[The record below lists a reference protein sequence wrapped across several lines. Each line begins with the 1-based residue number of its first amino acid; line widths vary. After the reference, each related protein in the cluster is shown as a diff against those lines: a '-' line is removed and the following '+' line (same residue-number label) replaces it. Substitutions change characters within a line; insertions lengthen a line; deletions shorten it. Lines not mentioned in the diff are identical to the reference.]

1 MNFDQ
6 LKAFHKIALVGGFT
20 KAARELHL
28 TQSAVSHQIQAL
40 EHSLGTML
48 FERAG
53 RRISLT
59 NEGKVLFAHTQ
70 RLFNLY
76 NDILTLFESHQKLR
90 KGKISFGATALLGTH
105 YLPKIIGAFNLQYSG
120 VEIDLRLG
128 NSDYV
133 LDKILKGEI
142 EFGFAG
148 MRRSQTGLS
157 HILIH
162 REPLIIIASP
172 NSELASMRSV
182 DPELLLKTPFI
193 WREKGTQ
200 TLEMIKKWFRI
211 TLGAYPVKSFE
222 LENVE
227 AAKSIVEEGYGITIV
242 CQRAAERE
250 INEGRLRTVAVKNF
264 SITFDVYLF
273 FLKGR
278 SFSIASKKFLRALQA
293 SDLTHIKNLIKFL

>member
-6 LKAFHKIALVGGFT
+6 LKAFHKIALAGGFT

-70 RLFNLY
+70 RIFNLY

-148 MRRSQTGLS
+148 MRRSQTGLG

-227 AAKSIVEEGYGITIV
+227 AAKSIVEAGYGITIV

-293 SDLTHIKNLIKFL
+293 SDLTHIKNLNKFL

>member
-6 LKAFHKIALVGGFT
+6 LKAFHKIALTGGFT

-28 TQSAVSHQIQAL
+28 TQPAVSQQIQAL
-40 EHSLGTML
+40 ERSLGTDL

-53 RRISLT
+53 RRVSLT
-59 NEGKVLFAHTQ
+59 NEGKILFAHTQ

-76 NDILTLFESHQKLR
+76 ADILTLFESHQKLR
-90 KGKISFGATALLGTH
+90 KGKITFGATALLGTH
-105 YLPKIIGAFNLQYSG
+105 YLPKIIGAFNLQYPG

-133 LDKILKGEI
+133 LNKILEGEI
-142 EFGFAG
+142 DFGFAG
-148 MRRSQTGLS
+148 MRRSQTGLT

-162 REPLIIIASP
+162 REPLILIASP
-172 NSELASMRSV
+172 NTELASNRSV
-182 DPELLLKTPFI
+182 DPKLLLETPFI

-200 TLEMIKKWFRI
+200 TLEMVKKWFRE

-227 AAKSIVEEGYGITIV
+227 AAKRIVEDGYGTTIV
-242 CQRAAERE
+242 CRRAAERE
-250 INEGRLRTVAVKNF
+250 INEGHLRTVAVRNF
-264 SITFDVYLF
+264 NITFDVYFF
-273 FLKGR
+273 FLKGK
-278 SFSIASKKFLRALQA
+278 SFSVASKTFLRALQA
-293 SDLTHIKNLIKFL
+293 SDLTHIKNLNKFL